1 MPEIR
6 GKQKTDLIIS
16 AVLSLAV
23 LLVLMLYAG
32 YLKQLPKAGTGEF
45 RLPVFGTSDIHGS
58 LVGEMEEPHKYML
71 AFIADKVEDARKT
84 DSGFDTDRTVLI
96 DGGDIYQGKMV
107 SNTVKGE
114 SLSAAFDAMEYDAVA
129 VGNHEFDWSV
139 DTVID
144 DDSTMRDYTEDG
156 EFHKNKI
163 PVICCNLFKDGQKVD
178 FARDYV
184 ILNKTA
190 YDESGSSLDV
200 KIGVIGFAEDYSSGI
215 SEAAFKD
222 LGYTIIEDYDDVNRI
237 AGELKHKECCDAVI
251 LLAHGAADR
260 IAEALGDS
268 TEVDLVYG
276 GHIHKNKNDKTEWGL
291 RYLSPSGNGY
301 AYMYSELVFENDGR
315 GGARISEGADD
326 RAEYVRTAEDED
338 LLYDK
343 TENAQELDQGIVKLT
358 NEYLDIVSKQLS
370 EEIGYVTVSLVRD
383 KMEGCDRRTTPAHN
397 FINDAMRRAADADIS
412 FINMGGVR
420 ADLRIGNGSDRRPVT
435 LMDIYSMLPFDDTMY
450 VYEITYE
457 ELIDVF
463 NYSLDNKAWGVLT
476 SMTGIDCYFMIDPTD
491 DGSSGEKYLRR
502 ILSALVKDGEV
513 IWKDGRWAEGWKDR
527 KVRIVTS
534 EFSATTNRNKG
545 GMDNPLCGYN
555 GTDRLVSNDTVLRE
569 AVIKALK
576 DEAAENDGHLNVDT
590 DTHFIFREYEGI

>member
-1 MPEIR
+1 MFTLWAPL
-6 GKQKTDLIIS
+6 D
-16 AVLSLAV
+16 
-23 LLVLMLYAG
+23 
-32 YLKQLPKAGTGEF
+32 GT
-45 RLPVFGTSDIHGS
+45 
-58 LVGEMEEPHKYML
+58 
-71 AFIADKVEDARKT
+71 
-84 DSGFDTDRTVLI
+84 
-96 DGGDIYQGKMV
+96 
-107 SNTVKGE
+107 
-114 SLSAAFDAMEYDAVA
+114 YDATQYLNMDSASVMDKFIKQHLA
-129 VGNHEFDWSV
+129 EFGYQVVG
-139 DTVID
+139 
-144 DDSTMRDYTEDG
+144 
-156 EFHKNKI
+156 
-163 PVICCNLFKDGQKVD
+163 KVD
-178 FARDYV
+178 SRVVTMNQKHHDFTNTHFDDAEIKDV
-184 ILNKTA
+184 NIPASNGIMHILN
-190 YDESGSSLDV
+190 
-200 KIGVIGFAEDYSSGI
+200 GI
-215 SEAAFKD
+215 SE
-222 LGYTIIEDYDDVNRI
+222 YRPN
-237 AGELKHKECCDAVI
+237 
-251 LLAHGAADR
+251 
-260 IAEALGDS
+260 
-268 TEVDLVYG
+268 
-276 GHIHKNKNDKTEWGL
+276 
-291 RYLSPSGNGY
+291 
-301 AYMYSELVFENDGR
+301 
-315 GGARISEGADD
+315 
-326 RAEYVRTAEDED
+326 
-338 LLYDK
+338 LY
-343 TENAQELDQGIVKLT
+343 
-358 NEYLDIVSKQLS
+358 EYLDIVSKQLS

-463 NYSLDNKAWGVLT
+463 TYSLDNKAWGVLT